1 MQTHTAVVALTCFFV
16 FASAASTSTVP
27 PCGMSVAIGHSLEDS
42 ITSDLG
48 RLCNVVLPG
57 KVFKSIGGKH
67 FNVTHAHI
75 SKAHC
80 GKAEVIKQLPSTMK
94 VVFRDVLL
102 IFEAHVTVD
111 IPYENVHPDGKLKV
125 TTTSA
130 AITVSLTW
138 GMADNKPTIKGASH
152 INLNAQFAYNGT
164 DEKYVDAFLDLV
176 QPIINEAA
184 DDEIAFLITDKLES
198 MTSSVQE
205 LPNPSPLKDKHTKEL
220 GHSIGFLWSLVE
232 APSWSAVYP
241 ELFLVR
247 LAADFVLMGPD
258 GSFAECPCIQDYDPK
273 AVLPDAMNN
282 VDNFQLLLSDRTLN
296 TALWTFHKDPA
307 FKKII
312 HWREANSSL
321 SPWPVFRTDLWKKY
335 IPDLYKKWPDQH
347 FDVEVSVGSNPAVYS
362 LNSTQ
367 NELGISFPIE
377 LSLYMYPDDPSKRV
391 HAISIVLAFNL
402 QTALLVQTDPKNV
415 NRWHVMGDNTKI
427 SPVEV
432 YQAEGRDT
440 ALGIVKIQHQQ
451 ELMADLTVL
460 GSGVIDGV
468 LKTGWTFS
476 KSMAVGALGN
486 LVTSQLDIRVINNST
501 EGTAAFLYLGGEVML
516 VPNTRWEKRQA
527 KRAISIQQ
535 LG

>member
-312 HWREANSSL
+312 HGREATSGVAPL
-321 SPWPVFRTDLWKKY
+321 PVLQTGMWKKY
-335 IPDLYKKWPDQH
+335 IPDLYKKWPDQP
-347 FDVEVSVGSNPAVYS
+347 FVVEVRVDDNPAVN
-362 LNSTQ
+362 NSE
-367 NELGISFPIE
+367 NELAVSFSIE
-377 LSLYMYPDDPSKRV
+377 LSLWMHHDDPSKQV
-391 HAISIVLAFNL
+391 HAISIVLTFNL
-402 QTALLVQTDPKNV
+402 QTTLVVQMDPRNAS
-415 NRWHVMGDNTKI
+415 RWHVMCNNVKV

-432 YQAEGRDT
+432 YHAERRDT
-440 ALGIVKIQHQQ
+440 ALGTVKIRHQQ
-451 ELMADLTVL
+451 KLMTELL
-460 GSGVIDGV
+460 GSGLIHGV
-468 LKTGWTFS
+468 LKTGWTFN
-476 KSMAVGALGN
+476 KSMVVGALGN
-486 LVTSQLDIRVINNST
+486 LVTSQLRIRATNNST
-501 EGTAAFLYLGGEVML
+501 ATFLFVGGEVVL
-516 VPNTRWEKRQA
+516 LPST
-527 KRAISIQQ
+527 
-535 LG
+535 LGDGLERL